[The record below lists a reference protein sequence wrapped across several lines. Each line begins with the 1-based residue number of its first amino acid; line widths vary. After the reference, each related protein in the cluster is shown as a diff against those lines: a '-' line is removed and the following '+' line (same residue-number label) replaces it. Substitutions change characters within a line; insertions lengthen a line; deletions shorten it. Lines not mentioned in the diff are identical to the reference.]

1 MAWVEW
7 RARPR
12 GPTVPRRP
20 SGALGQR
27 GPLGP
32 APLRYGPPA
41 ARGGERAGLRGRP
54 LIVAPV
60 PRVPERALQP
70 RARARPQRSHRGHRG
85 SQTSVLV
92 TTLSGAIPLR
102 PWAVHGGSDW
112 LLNHRSVLCDVALPN
127 SPAAV
132 WGSRGMRGSW

>member
-27 GPLGP
+27 GALGA
-32 APLRYGPPA
+32 APLRFGPPA
-41 ARGGERAGLRGRP
+41 AQGGERAGLRGRP

-60 PRVPERALQP
+60 PRIPERTLP
-70 RARARPQRSHRGHRG
+70 TARAHTTTTLASWTSGEPNERTRHYSVRGHW
-85 SQTSVLV
+85 S
-92 TTLSGAIPLR
+92 P
-102 PWAVHGGSDW
+102 
-112 LLNHRSVLCDVALPN
+112 
-127 SPAAV
+127 SPAAAM
-132 WGSRGMRGSW
+132 GRLRRL

>member
-41 ARGGERAGLRGRP
+41 ALGGGRAGLRGRP

-60 PRVPERALQP
+60 PRVPERTLQP
-70 RARARPQRSHRGHRG
+70 HAHTRPQRLHRGYRG
-85 SQTSVLV
+85 SQTSVLI
-92 TTLSGAIPLR
+92 TTLSGAIGLRLR
-102 PWAVHGGSDW
+102 PWAVYGGSDW
-112 LLNHRSVLCDVALPN
+112 LLNHRSVLCDIALANP
-127 SPAAV
+127 PAAF
-132 WGSRGMRGSW
+132 WQQ